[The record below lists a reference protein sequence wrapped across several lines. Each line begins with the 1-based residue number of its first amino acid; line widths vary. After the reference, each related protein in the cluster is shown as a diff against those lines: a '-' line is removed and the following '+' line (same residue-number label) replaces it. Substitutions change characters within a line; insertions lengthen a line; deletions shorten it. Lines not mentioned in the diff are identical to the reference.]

1 MEEKEIGYV
10 SNYFRKLSV
19 ASVEITSGGVSVG
32 DTLHFKGHTTDF
44 ELVVSSMQI
53 EHESVTEVKQG
64 DGIGLKVSEKVRK
77 GDKVYKIIE
86 E

>member
-10 SNYFRKLSV
+10 SNYFKKLSV
-19 ASVEITSGGVSVG
+19 ASVEITSGGASVG

-44 ELVVSSMQI
+44 KLVVSSMQI

-64 DGIGLKVSEKVRK
+64 DNIGLKVSEKVRK

-86 E
+86 D

>member
-44 ELVVSSMQI
+44 KLVVSSMQI
-53 EHESVTEVKQG
+53 EHKSVTEVKQG
-64 DGIGLKVSEKVRK
+64 DYIGLKVSEKVRK

-86 E
+86 D